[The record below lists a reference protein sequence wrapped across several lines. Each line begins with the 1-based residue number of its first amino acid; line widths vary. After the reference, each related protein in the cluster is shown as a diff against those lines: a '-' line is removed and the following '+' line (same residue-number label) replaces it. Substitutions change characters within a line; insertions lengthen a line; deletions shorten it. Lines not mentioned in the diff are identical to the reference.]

1 MVSYLKGAGA
11 TVDIVA
17 PYVYASDA
25 EDGRVQDLIA
35 DMAAGK
41 VDAIAFTSSPQIRRL
56 EEVAEKAGA
65 SAALAEGYRRT
76 RVAAVGPIVAQEL
89 AARGLHTDAMPETTF
104 TMKPLVRA
112 IGRMFA

>member
-17 PYVYASDA
+17 PSVYASDA

-65 SAALAEGYRRT
+65 SAALAEAYRRT

>member
-1 MVSYLKGAGA
+1 MQ
-11 TVDIVA
+11 
-17 PYVYASDA
+17 
-25 EDGRVQDLIA
+25 ELIA

-41 VDAIAFTSSPQIRRL
+41 IDTIAFTSSPQIRRL
-56 EEVAEKAGA
+56 EEVAEKAGT
-65 SAALAEGYRRT
+65 STVLAEAYRRT

-89 AARGLHTDAMPETTF
+89 AARGHHADAMPETTF